1 MNNQIDDAK
10 LILKK
15 NGRSFFWASKFLPSL
30 YVDRASELYKF
41 CRILDDIADNGKK
54 SSIDLLNR
62 YRNNLLKNNIKEL
75 IKEDNKSFSYP
86 EYFNAHSKKATL
98 SLLDG
103 LISDQNIVLLE
114 KEKDLIR
121 YSYQVAGT
129 VGVMMCDALECH
141 NEKAKLFAVDLG
153 IAMQLTNIARDVLED
168 AKMGRRY
175 LPSSWVNGVSPKEIV
190 MASKSK
196 NKKVINEISLGIEK
210 LILIAERYY
219 ISGSSGFVYLPIKTR
234 FAISIAS
241 SVYREIGEQ
250 LKRKNFNWYE
260 GRQITTSATKFKVSI
275 KKIIL
280 ELLSIQKIEI
290 KHKSELHRFIKDML

>member
-62 YRNNLLKNNIKEL
+62 YRNNLLKNNIKDL
-75 IKEDNKSFSYP
+75 IKEDNKSIFQFTNSIIK
-86 EYFNAHSKKATL
+86 STL

-175 LPSSWVNGVSPKEIV
+175 LPASWVNLSPAEI
-190 MASKSK
+190 AA
-196 NKKVINEISLGIEK
+196 GI
-210 LILIAERYY
+210 
-219 ISGSSGFVYLPIKTR
+219 
-234 FAISIAS
+234 
-241 SVYREIGEQ
+241 
-250 LKRKNFNWYE
+250 
-260 GRQITTSATKFKVSI
+260 
-275 KKIIL
+275 KI
-280 ELLSIQKIEI
+280 
-290 KHKSELHRFIKDML
+290 

>member
-1 MNNQIDDAK
+1 
-10 LILKK
+10 
-15 NGRSFFWASKFLPSL
+15 
-30 YVDRASELYKF
+30 
-41 CRILDDIADNGKK
+41 
-54 SSIDLLNR
+54 
-62 YRNNLLKNNIKEL
+62 L

-280 ELLSIQKIEI
+280 ELLSIQKIET